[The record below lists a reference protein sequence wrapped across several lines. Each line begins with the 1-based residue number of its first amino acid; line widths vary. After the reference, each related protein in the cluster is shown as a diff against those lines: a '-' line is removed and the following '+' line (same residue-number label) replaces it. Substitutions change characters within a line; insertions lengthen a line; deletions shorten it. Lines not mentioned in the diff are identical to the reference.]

1 MKEINLYVRGV
12 SKNVMYEPYRIGI
25 WVAILE
31 YKGRIKKLGKR
42 VMKNANSV
50 EMIITGLIE
59 AIKLLKEP
67 CIINVY
73 THTLYFQRNKV
84 ARKNNDFSFR
94 AVGTYQELLE
104 ELDAELKKGNHI
116 LNTIIS
122 GKYQQE
128 LAKEIKKLKT

>member
-1 MKEINLYVRGV
+1 
-12 SKNVMYEPYRIGI
+12 MYEPYRIGI

-42 VMKNANSV
+42 VMKNSNSV

-73 THTLYFQRNKV
+73 THTLYFQRNKI

-104 ELDAELKKGNHI
+104 ELDKVVQMKKEIIELVTRQCRMGKLKKI
-116 LNTIIS
+116 
-122 GKYQQE
+122 
-128 LAKEIKKLKT
+128 